1 LNDIAHHMMPGV
13 RTTRTCLRKAMMA
26 SALLHIVLAVAVVM
40 VLWSRPASLPSS
52 PRTDTGVDVVMR
64 MFDAGPSLDARAPDL
79 SSPAPAPS
87 TEPPPSA
94 PPSIASPEA
103 ARVPHAGI
111 TPHILSPETL
121 SVISR
126 SVAMRH
132 VAGSSPSVSTLHAAM
147 RPGQTVVYLLDCSGS
162 MGEHGKL
169 SLARSALLATLRAQ
183 PEGVRF
189 QVIVYDGSARALFP
203 GTACVPATPANIETA
218 SAKLLEREAMGR
230 SNHIEALRVA
240 ARYRP
245 DTVLLLTDS
254 AGLDRDQLRAGLAQ
268 LEKRTYICLSR
279 ITASR
284 IEPLI
289 ELR

>member
-1 LNDIAHHMMPGV
+1 MPA
-13 RTTRTCLRKAMMA
+13 RPHTHRPPFHRAFLA
-26 SALLHIVLAVAVVM
+26 SAVLHVILAGVIVLS
-40 VLWSRPASLPSS
+40 LRSRPAPIPCP
-52 PRTDTGVDVVMR
+52 PRIDTGVDVVVR
-64 MFDAGPSLDARAPDL
+64 MFDAGPFLDARAPD
-79 SSPAPAPS
+79 PWPPVPEPS

-94 PPSIASPEA
+94 PLSIASPEA
-103 ARVPHAGI
+103 ARFPYAGI
-111 TPHILSPETL
+111 APRILSPETL

-132 VAGSSPSVSTLHAAM
+132 VVGSLSSATALHAAM
-147 RPGQTVVYLLDCSGS
+147 RPGQTIVYLLDCSGS

-183 PEGVRF
+183 PERVHF

-203 GTACVPATPANIETA
+203 GSACVPATPANIETA
-218 SAKLLEREAMGR
+218 SAKLLESEAMGR
-230 SNHIEALRVA
+230 SNHIEALRLA

-245 DTVLLLTDS
+245 DAILLLTDS
-254 AGLDRDQLRAGLAQ
+254 AGLDRDLLRAGLAQ
-268 LEKRTYICLSR
+268 MEKRTSICLSR